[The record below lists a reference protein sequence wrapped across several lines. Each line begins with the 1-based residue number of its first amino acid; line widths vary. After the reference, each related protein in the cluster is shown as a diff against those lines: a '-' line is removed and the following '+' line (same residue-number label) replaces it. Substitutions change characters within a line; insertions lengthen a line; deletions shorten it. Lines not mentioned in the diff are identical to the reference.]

1 MKKKKKAPKTRA
13 HMILFAEN
21 SPFRAKKERDR
32 TKYTRKQKYRNY
44 E

>member
-1 MKKKKKAPKTRA
+1 MKKIKAPKTRA

-21 SPFRAKKERDR
+21 SPFRAKKERDK

>member
-1 MKKKKKAPKTRA
+1 MKNKKAPKTRA

-21 SPFRAKKERDR
+21 SPFRARKERDK

>member
-1 MKKKKKAPKTRA
+1 MKKRQAPKTRA
-13 HMILFAEN
+13 HMILFSED
-21 SPFRAKKERDR
+21 SPFKGKKERDK

>member
-1 MKKKKKAPKTRA
+1 MKKRKAPKTRA

-21 SPFRAKKERDR
+21 SPFRAKKEPDK